1 MAYYD
6 IIFFIR
12 FSLVYFLFSGSL
24 VMEHLG
30 ETSNPF
36 QGTVLYGSVTGAIG
50 KYIGYINVLFP

>member
-1 MAYYD
+1 MLCSSAVD
-6 IIFFIR
+6 ILWLSYHIVSIFSVI
-12 FSLVYFLFSGSL
+12 GSL

-50 KYIGYINVLFP
+50 TNIRM